1 MATWGPKDHLLNKEK
16 IMSKNK
22 VIEEE
27 YIFSDE
33 DYKLVVT
40 IVKRGYE
47 GDVLESAKM
56 AGHTGSTVLNAKGV
70 SKIEKRF
77 LGFSIDPENSVIL
90 MVVKDELVLPVV
102 KSIYASADF
111 RSEAKGMVFALP
123 ISLVSGV
130 DEPFDDID
138 LN

>member
-1 MATWGPKDHLLNKEK
+1 MKKE
-16 IMSKNK
+16 SF
-22 VIEEE
+22 EGE

-40 IVKRGYE
+40 IVKRGCE
-47 GDVLESAKM
+47 IEVLESAKM
-56 AGHTGSTVLNAKGV
+56 AGHSGATVMNAKGV

-90 MVVKDELVLPVV
+90 MVVKDELVLPVI

-130 DEPFDDID
+130 DEPYDDID

>member
-1 MATWGPKDHLLNKEK
+1 MSKEK
-16 IMSKNK
+16 IF
-22 VIEEE
+22 EED

-47 GDVLESAKM
+47 GEVLESAKM

-70 SKIEKRF
+70 SKIERKF
-77 LGFSIDPENSVIL
+77 LGFSIDPENSVVL
-90 MVVKDELVLPVV
+90 MVVKDDLVLPVV
-102 KSIYASADF
+102 KAIYASSDF

-123 ISLVSGV
+123 ISLVSGI
-130 DEPFDDID
+130 DEPYDGLD
-138 LN
+138 LD

>member
-1 MATWGPKDHLLNKEK
+1 MKE
-16 IMSKNK
+16 IKNF
-22 VIEEE
+22 EEE

-33 DYKLVVT
+33 EYKLVVT

-47 GDVLESAKM
+47 REVLESAKM
-56 AGHTGSTVLNAKGV
+56 AGHSGSTVMNAKGV
-70 SKIEKRF
+70 SKIEKKF
-77 LGFSIDPENSVIL
+77 LGFSVDPENSVII
-90 MVVKDELVLPVV
+90 MVVKDKLVLPVV
-102 KSIYASADF
+102 KAIYASSDF

-130 DEPFDDID
+130 DEPYDDIL